1 MNKISIFAQPPYV
14 LRHLQRVSTIIR
26 GEQIA
31 AHMQNA
37 RLNPTSGYE
46 NDVCIY
52 VKPNIKPEWE
62 FNFEGKPYLDILD
75 GFNLRFIL
83 NKYPEVPVIVF
94 SELDVETMS
103 KYVKN
108 KIVLIPHHHVNFE
121 RFGRVRNR
129 VKKIGVIGSPDAFK
143 WIPDEIRK
151 GITDRGLSLN
161 EYSTFYPRMSV
172 VSFYKQ
178 MDVMLVW
185 RPYNRDIPGLYNP
198 FKIVNASAFGVPTIA
213 LDEPAFA
220 EMKDCYIPVKT
231 VEKWLMCLDTLIAS
245 PVLYNEMA
253 ATCLAKAER
262 YHIENIVKL
271 YQQL

>member
-1 MNKISIFAQPPYV
+1 MISIFAQPPYV

-31 AHMQNA
+31 SYMQNA

-62 FNFEGKPYLDILD
+62 FKFEGKPYLDILD

-121 RFGRVRNR
+121 RVGRVRDR

-151 GITDRGLSLN
+151 GIEDRGLSLN
-161 EYSTFYPRMSV
+161 EYSTFYPRTSV

-185 RPYNRDIPGLYNP
+185 RSYNRDLPGLYNP
-198 FKIVNASAFGVPTIA
+198 FKIVNASAFGIPTIA
-213 LDEPAFA
+213 LDEPAFK
-220 EMKDCYIPVKT
+220 EMEDCYIPVNT
-231 VEKWLMCLDTLIAS
+231 AEEWLEKLDALRTSTSLYSDMAKVCL
-245 PVLYNEMA
+245 E
-253 ATCLAKAER
+253 KAER
-262 YHIENIVKL
+262 YHISKIAEL
-271 YQQL
+271 YKQL